1 MNTKNHT
8 YKQIITRVLSGEASA
23 ADKERLNLW
32 LARSEEHQRIYAQ
45 YRKIWELEPEA
56 QLDVEF
62 DTQQALQNVLNMIE
76 SGKPGETGG
85 AQEKDEAAKQARIQ
99 TGRKF
104 FINRKQNMQWVFG
117 VAAAFL
123 FLIATS
129 LFFFL
134 RSPQAEMLALVADQ
148 GDTLFTLDDG
158 SQVHLRAGG
167 SLHYTTAF
175 NDKKRPVRLDGS
187 AFFEV
192 EKDERRPFVITTEHA
207 TIEVLGTSFFVETKD
222 DQLSVYV
229 SEGSVRLKSNQKNGP
244 GAIISKGH
252 SGTLV
257 YDQQNIVV
265 SSLENMNFLAWKTGR
280 LQFDNEPLTE
290 VFMALEEIYK
300 ISVNAP
306 EEVMNLRLTA
316 RFQDE
321 TPETI
326 LKSISI
332 VFGFDV
338 TQNQDE
344 YVIRPENQ
352 DINRKGLEQH

>member
-1 MNTKNHT
+1 MNTINNT

-23 ADKERLNLW
+23 SEKERLDLW
-32 LARSEEHQRIYAQ
+32 LVRCEEHRRLYAQ
-45 YRKIWELEPEA
+45 YSKIWELEPEA

-62 DTQQALQNVLNMIE
+62 DTQKALQNVLNIIE
-76 SGKPGETGG
+76 SGKPGETR
-85 AQEKDEAAKQARIQ
+85 EKDEAAKQVRSQ
-99 TGRKF
+99 SERRF
-104 FINRKQNMQWVFG
+104 FINSPQKLYWLSG

-123 FLIATS
+123 ILITTS

-134 RSPQAEMLALVADQ
+134 RSPQAEMQALIADQ
-148 GDTLFTLDDG
+148 DDAIITLDDG
-158 SQVHLRAGG
+158 SRAHLRAGATLYYQK
-167 SLHYTTAF
+167 SF
-175 NDKKRPVRLDGS
+175 NNKRSVKLEGS

-192 EKDERRPFVITTEHA
+192 EKDERRPFVISTDHA
-207 TIEVLGTSFFVETKD
+207 IIEVLGTSFFVDMQHE
-222 DQLSVYV
+222 QVSVFV
-229 SEGSVRLKSNQKNGP
+229 SEGSVRLRSTHRSGP
-244 GAIISKGH
+244 EAIISKGE

-257 YDQQNIVV
+257 YDQQKILL
-265 SSLENMNFLAWKTGR
+265 SSMDNMNFLAWKTGR
-280 LQFDNEPLTE
+280 LQFNNEPLTE
-290 VFMALEEIYK
+290 VFMALEETYK

-338 TQNQDE
+338 TQNHDE

-352 DINRKGLEQH
+352 GINRNGLEQH